1 MKIKSIKAITLSMPF
16 SHGGKKIIFHGKE
29 WKSLEFNLV
38 KIETDKGITGWG
50 EAFGYTS
57 WKAVKIAIEEMVAP
71 LLVGKDMSNIP
82 ELLLT
87 LQELKTALDAAEK
100 DKEVGVIVL
109 SGAGDRAFCS
119 GGDMNWESS
128 KEFKEHEYKFHIHLT
143 KCSKPIIAKVD
154 GYAIGGGNH
163 MAYFCDLT
171 IASENSI
178 FGQNGPRV
186 GSPAG
191 GAIVAHSAN
200 ILGHKRAREMW
211 MTCKRYSAKE
221 MMNWG
226 LVNSVVKKDKLDEEV
241 KKYGDEI
248 LKAAPTCLKI
258 LKASFRKQFEEILKI
273 TQKGMVEE
281 VAPDYFKTGEQA
293 EGAKAFLEKRKP
305 NFKKFR

>member
-1 MKIKSIKAITLSMPF
+1 MQFKDIIYEVKSDYAHVTINRPKVL
-16 SHGGKKIIFHGKE
+16 
-29 WKSLEFNLV
+29 N
-38 KIETDKGITGWG
+38 
-50 EAFGYTS
+50 AFTP
-57 WKAVKIAIEEMVAP
+57 V
-71 LLVGKDMSNIP
+71 
-82 ELLLT
+82 T
-87 LQELKTALDAAEK
+87 LQELKTALDSAEK
-100 DKEVGVIVL
+100 DKNVGVIVL
-109 SGAGDRAFCS
+109 SGAGDRAFCA

-128 KEFKEHEYKFHIHLT
+128 N
-143 KCSKPIIAKVD
+143 IAKVD

-226 LVNSVVKKDKLDEEV
+226 LVNSVVTREKLDEEV

-258 LKASFRKQFEEILKI
+258 LKASFRKQFDEILKI
-273 TQKGMVEE
+273 TQKSMVDE
-281 VAPDYFKTGEQA
+281 VAPDYFKTGEQS